1 MIAPAPRPGRTASD
15 PREIVAELASILAT
29 GYLRVRGARG
39 APGGVSEKE
48 ASASGERG
56 DGKATV
62 LASSA
67 SPSVPA
73 STPRGESPT
82 RTESPR

>member
-29 GYLRVRGARG
+29 GYLRARDAHG
-39 APGGVSEKE
+39 APGGVREKE
-48 ASASGERG
+48 ASAPAERA

-73 STPRGESPT
+73 SAPRGESPT
-82 RTESPR
+82 RTGTSR